1 MLKTE
6 TKATLI
12 MVIVAVFGM
21 SLYTNVS
28 LLDGISIAKFDGKL
42 HEFVFDIIVNDPIII
57 LAIGVVAGL
66 NIGVYGQ
73 ALENYLKARYKITK
87 NGGTGFCSKK

>member
-1 MLKTE
+1 
-6 TKATLI
+6 

-42 HEFVFDIIVNDPIII
+42 HEFVFDIIVNDPIIV
-57 LAIGVVAGL
+57 LAIGVVVGL
-66 NIGVYGQ
+66 NVGVYGQ
-73 ALENYLKARYKITK
+73 ALENYLKARYSIMKK
-87 NGGTGFCSKK
+87 KGTGNCPTT